1 MSPEEQKPSPEDM
14 CRVMRLMQMRMLND
28 ALHHFKRIN
37 ARTLRMLQDLALF
50 KGKAVSIGDNLEISV
65 LRNPGHP
72 RREKLSAGPLI
83 LYVTEGEKPK
93 RMVVELPVLLFSEI
107 PDVRKATLECLE
119 QMIHNDSLAIT
130 PKTGS
135 VLKNSRK
142 PLMSDE
148 PNEWRRAA
156 VALCDALSD
165 DVLIALQGARQSLE
179 SEPMIQDSLN
189 SYVPRVLQP
198 TVSSLDSIS
207 LDISDPENEHDQMAK
222 VIGEIIAKAQSLTD
236 VCVGYYKKLG
246 YLPLAPRYGM
256 AEAVQRWLAA
266 RPDTDAW
273 IEVWGWADAAFGPVP
288 RYHACCVFASHPE
301 LVPQGRLPDLWNEIL
316 RVVRE
321 SDKKGVDQP
330 GREAWALRRD
340 LVRHYTYHLEA
351 RLPEN
356 KSANIACFAWWFS
369 EQVAAL
375 FPDKQDTLRFYR
387 ENWVQPALE
396 LSSHIWLVASPYI
409 QRSFLR
415 YVTLMVPSPWAVGL
429 LSIMGD
435 KIEELAPSA
444 QSDEVRA
451 QFHEALVSHIISSLP
466 FPVQSPSDPTFA
478 LECSL
483 AETVLK
489 WAKDQPEEQRKP
501 LEQLVATSQAL
512 GTPDELCKA
521 LQKLGEL
528 SFADQAA
535 VAFALKAKAYT
546 DPTIAK
552 GVWEVISDARW
563 RLEVL
568 GNVDTLVLSLL
579 IEAFSILQL
588 DNRDEWFSLL
598 PHYIAELC
606 EKTDDEERRRHLF
619 FYILHTSLAS
629 ETVSAVRRLLRG
641 DHKTKFLGL
650 AKEYRDRVEAMRS
663 EYPPWVAG
671 KIRGLIPNL
680 RVA

>member
-1 MSPEEQKPSPEDM
+1 MASEEQKPSPEDM
-14 CRVMRLMQMRMLND
+14 GRVMRLMQMRMLNN

-37 ARTLRMLQDLALF
+37 ARTLRMLQDFDFF
-50 KGKAVSIGDNLEISV
+50 KGEAGSIGDNLDVSV
-65 LRNPGHP
+65 LRDPGHP
-72 RREKLSAGPLI
+72 RREKLSTGPLI

-107 PDVRKATLECLE
+107 PDVRRATLECLE

-135 VLKNSRK
+135 VFKNSRK

-165 DVLIALQGARQSLE
+165 DVLITLQGARQSLE
-179 SEPMIQDSLN
+179 CKPVIQDSLN
-189 SYVPRVLQP
+189 SYVPKVLQP
-198 TVSSLDSIS
+198 TISSLDSVS
-207 LDISDPENEHDQMAK
+207 LDISDPENEHEQMAK
-222 VIGEIIAKAQSLTD
+222 VIGQVIAKAHSLTD

-266 RPDTDAW
+266 HPNTDAW
-273 IEVWGWADAAFGPVP
+273 TEVWDWAHATFGPVP
-288 RYHACCVFASHPE
+288 RYHACCVFALHPE
-301 LVPQGRLPDLWNEIL
+301 LVPQGRLHDLWNEIL
-316 RVVRE
+316 NVVYD
-321 SDKKGVDQP
+321 SDRKGVDKA
-330 GREAWALRRD
+330 GHEEWTLRRD

-351 RLPEN
+351 RLPDN
-356 KSANIACFAWWFS
+356 KGANIACFAWWFS

-375 FPDKQDTLRFYR
+375 FPDRPETARFYR
-387 ENWVQPALE
+387 ENWVQPASE
-396 LSSHIWLVASPYI
+396 LSSHIWLAASSRI
-409 QRSFLR
+409 QQSFLR

-435 KIEELAPSA
+435 KLEQLAPSE
-444 QSDEVRA
+444 QSDEVRT
-451 QFHEALVSHIISSLP
+451 QFYEALVSHIISSLP
-466 FPVQSPSDPTFA
+466 FPVQSPNDPTFA

-489 WAKDQPEEQRKP
+489 WAEYQSEEQRKP

-512 GTPDELCKA
+512 GTANELCKA
-521 LQKLGEL
+521 LRKLGEFSL
-528 SFADQAA
+528 ADQAV

-546 DPTIAK
+546 DPTITE
-552 GVWEVISDARW
+552 GVWEVISDAGW

-568 GNVDTLVLSLL
+568 GNVEKMVLGLL
-579 IEAFSILQL
+579 IEAFSILQI
-588 DNRDEWFSLL
+588 DNRDKWFSLL

-619 FYILHTSLAS
+619 FYALHTSLAS
-629 ETVSAVRRLLRG
+629 DTVSAVRRLLRG
-641 DHKTKFLGL
+641 DYKAKFIGL
-650 AKEYRDRVEAMRS
+650 TKEYRDRVEAMRS

-671 KIRGLIPNL
+671 KIRGLIANL
-680 RVA
+680 RVV